1 MEWTFRSDRPIYAQ
15 LVEQMTQ
22 AILSGTFAPGERLP
36 AVRELATQAGV
47 NPNTMQRAMAE
58 LEQQGLIYAQRTNG
72 RFVTGDTTAIGSVRD
87 QVARQRV
94 SSFAADMGRL
104 GYHKEQVLQLLRE
117 EEVF

>member
-1 MEWTFRSDRPIYAQ
+1 MNGFRRYGSWRPK
-15 LVEQMTQ
+15 
-22 AILSGTFAPGERLP
+22 PGSTP
-36 AVRELATQAGV
+36 T
-47 NPNTMQRAMAE
+47 PC
-58 LEQQGLIYAQRTNG
+58 AQRTNG

-87 QVARQRV
+87 RVARLRV